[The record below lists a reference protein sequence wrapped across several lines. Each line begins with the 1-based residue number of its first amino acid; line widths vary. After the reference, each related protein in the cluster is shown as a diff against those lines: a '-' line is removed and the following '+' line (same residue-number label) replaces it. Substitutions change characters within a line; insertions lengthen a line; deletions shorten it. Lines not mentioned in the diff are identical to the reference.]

1 MSEPSPPIGRPQR
14 VVIVGGGFAGFHAA
28 RGLSR
33 RLAQHPRSAHRAL
46 AGRIETILINP
57 VDYLLYLPLLPE
69 VAGGILDPRRVAVP
83 LADVGPGVRLM
94 PGTVEAVD
102 LDGRQVGLA
111 DAEGHRRTM
120 RYDRLL
126 LTVGTVGKLLPVP
139 GVAEHA
145 LGFRSISEALALRD
159 HLVRQVELAAATAA
173 ADERDARCTFVVVGA
188 GYTGTEVA
196 AHGQLLTRAVARR
209 HAEATRPA
217 DPLAA
222 AGYRPADPART
233 APAPGAMHQPGCSPA
248 EASRSAPRPRS
259 RERPMTGCCC
269 PTANSSPPDRSSGA
283 SGSALTRSST
293 ELGLPTTEGR
303 LVVDDCLSVPG
314 HPEIFACGDAGA
326 VPDRIRP
333 GQLTAMTAQH
343 AVRQGRLAAA
353 NIAASL
359 GHGRPRPY
367 RHHDLGFLVDLGGA
381 KAAANPAGIR
391 LSGLPAKAVTRG
403 YHLAAL
409 PANKIRDRRRL
420 ATRRHPP
427 QADRAARPGRAT
439 TCWLSRQAARR
450 LERL

>member
-33 RLAQHPRSAHRAL
+33 RLAQHPRSAHHAL

-102 LDGRQVGLA
+102 LDGRRVRLA

-209 HAEATRPA
+209 HARLRDQQIRWQLLDTAPRILPELHPHLADASARVLTRRGVEIRTQTTIERATDDGVLLSDGEFIPTRSLIWCVGVRP
-217 DPLAA
+217 DPLI
-222 AGYRPADPART
+222 
-233 APAPGAMHQPGCSPA
+233 
-248 EASRSAPRPRS
+248 
-259 RERPMTGCCC
+259 
-269 PTANSSPPDRSSGA
+269 
-283 SGSALTRSST
+283 T

-409 PANKIRDRRRL
+409 PANKIRVAADWLLDAILPRQIVQLGL
-420 ATRRHPP
+420 AGQPH
-427 QADRAARPGRAT
+427 AG
-439 TCWLSRQAARR
+439 
-450 LERL
+450 